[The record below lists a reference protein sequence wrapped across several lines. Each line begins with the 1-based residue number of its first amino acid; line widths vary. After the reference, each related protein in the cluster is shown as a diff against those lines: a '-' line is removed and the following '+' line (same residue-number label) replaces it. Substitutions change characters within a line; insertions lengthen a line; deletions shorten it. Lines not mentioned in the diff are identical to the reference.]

1 MSFFLRHFAG
11 FLIQIGGGMVL
22 CMFSFTKE
30 AFRYPRKWVIAGY
43 TALTILF
50 SAGFPLVMCIP
61 LFQGAQYQSL
71 AATAYMLFVIL
82 LFTVLYFWI
91 IRAEIIKKLVVLV
104 LVLFYTATQYLL
116 VNLVMPL
123 FPDSVLPDVYPPLG
137 LALYAGM
144 AAILFPLAVVF
155 MLRVVREYLAEVEL
169 KNIRRE
175 FGAVLLLT
183 ILYLFM
189 MVLYFSLLDGLME
202 VFWWWLIPPFLLTMA
217 VLGVFYWTLFRE
229 SVRRKRDSE
238 ERKAL
243 EIQKLQYESITRE
256 MENARRM
263 RHDLRHYLNG
273 LADLLEQDKAEEM
286 KDYLAQVIDRA
297 SRRENE
303 TYCLNPV
310 INGLLQYY
318 AGLAG
323 QEGIRCQVQADC
335 GELTVSAADLTVMLG
350 NTMENAIRSCKSCG
364 NDGWITIQIGV
375 IGGSLVM
382 QVENPCVHIHPT
394 GRYPLDGAFLPAAAF
409 ASTREG
415 GGYGLSSIEHT
426 AQRYGGDAFFRYDEQ
441 AKTFTTRIRLNLHPE
456 ML

>member
-22 CMFSFTKE
+22 CMFPFAKE

-43 TALTILF
+43 TALTLLF
-50 SAGFPLVMCIP
+50 SAGFPLIMSIP
-61 LFQGAQYQSL
+61 PLQGAQYRSL
-71 AATAYMLFVIL
+71 AANAYMLFVIL
-82 LFTVLYFWI
+82 LFTGLYFWI

-104 LVLFYTATQYLL
+104 LVLFYAATQYLL
-116 VNLVMPL
+116 VNLVTPL
-123 FPDSVLPDVYPPLG
+123 FPGGVLPDVYPPLV
-137 LALYAGM
+137 LALYAGT
-144 AAILFPLAVVF
+144 AAILFPLALVF
-155 MLRVVREYLAEVEL
+155 MLRAVREYLAEMEL

-175 FGAVLLLT
+175 FDTVLLVT
-183 ILYLFM
+183 ILYFFM
-189 MVLYFSLLDGLME
+189 LVLYASRPDGLMAD
-202 VFWWWLIPPFLLTMA
+202 FWWWLIPPFLLAVA

-273 LADLLEQDKAEEM
+273 LADLLEQDKPEEM

-318 AGLAG
+318 AGLAR
-323 QEGIRCQVQADC
+323 QEGIRCKVQADC
-335 GELTVSAADLTVMLG
+335 GELTISAADLTVLLG

-364 NDGWITIQIGV
+364 KDGWITIQIGV

-382 QVENPCVHIHPT
+382 QVENPCIHIHPT

-426 AQRYGGDAFFRYDEQ
+426 AQRYGGDAYFRYNEQ

>member
-1 MSFFLRHFAG
+1 MSFFFRYFAG

-22 CMFSFTKE
+22 CMFPFAKE
-30 AFRYPRKWVIAGY
+30 VFRYPRKWVIAGY
-43 TALTILF
+43 TALALLF
-50 SAGFPLVMCIP
+50 SAGFPLVMGIP
-61 LFQGAQYQSL
+61 SLRGVEYRSL
-71 AATAYMLFVIL
+71 AANAYMLLVIL
-82 LFTVLYFWI
+82 LFSILYFWI
-91 IRAEIIKKLVVLV
+91 IRTETIKKLVVLV
-104 LVLFYTATQYLL
+104 LVLFYAATQYLL
-116 VNLVMPL
+116 VNLVTPL
-123 FPDSVLPDVYPPLG
+123 FPSGVLPDVYPPLI
-137 LALYAGM
+137 LALYAGT
-144 AAILFPLAVVF
+144 AAVLFPLAVVF
-155 MLRVVREYLAEVEL
+155 MLRAVREYLVEIEL

-175 FGAVLLLT
+175 FGTVLLVTL
-183 ILYLFM
+183 
-189 MVLYFSLLDGLME
+189 LYFFMLVSYASRPDGLMAN
-202 VFWWWLIPPFLLTMA
+202 FWWWLIPPFFLSAM

-229 SVRRKRDSE
+229 SVRRKRDGE

-256 MENARRM
+256 MESARRM

-273 LADLLEQDKAEEM
+273 LAALLEQNKPEEM

-318 AGLAG
+318 VGLAG
-323 QEGIRCQVQADC
+323 QEGVRCRVQADC
-335 GELTVSAADLTVMLG
+335 GELTVASVDLTVLLG

-364 NDGWITIQIGV
+364 SDGWITIQIGV
-375 IGGSLVM
+375 ISGSLVI
-382 QVENPCVHIHPT
+382 QVENPCVRIHPT

-426 AQRYGGDAFFRYDEQ
+426 ARKYGGDAFFRYNEH

>member
-1 MSFFLRHFAG
+1 
-11 FLIQIGGGMVL
+11 
-22 CMFSFTKE
+22 
-30 AFRYPRKWVIAGY
+30 
-43 TALTILF
+43 
-50 SAGFPLVMCIP
+50 
-61 LFQGAQYQSL
+61 
-71 AATAYMLFVIL
+71 
-82 LFTVLYFWI
+82 
-91 IRAEIIKKLVVLV
+91 
-104 LVLFYTATQYLL
+104 
-116 VNLVMPL
+116 
-123 FPDSVLPDVYPPLG
+123 
-137 LALYAGM
+137 
-144 AAILFPLAVVF
+144 
-155 MLRVVREYLAEVEL
+155 
-169 KNIRRE
+169 
-175 FGAVLLLT
+175 
-183 ILYLFM
+183 
-189 MVLYFSLLDGLME
+189 
-202 VFWWWLIPPFLLTMA
+202 
-217 VLGVFYWTLFRE
+217 
-229 SVRRKRDSE
+229 
-238 ERKAL
+238 
-243 EIQKLQYESITRE
+243 
-256 MENARRM
+256 M

-350 NTMENAIRSCKSCG
+350 NTMENAIRSCKGCG